1 MTMSITAIS
10 SMATRQVLDALA
22 STFEAQTG
30 QRIAIE
36 SVGGVAAL
44 KRIEEGEAFDIVV
57 LASDAIDR
65 LAAAARI
72 DATSRVRIARSGVAI
87 AVASGSPRPS
97 IDDEAAVRE
106 AVLAARSIGYS
117 TGPSG
122 VYLMRLFE
130 RWGIAERIASRIVQA
145 PPGVAVGALIARGE
159 VELGFQQMSEMTGL
173 EGIDVLGM
181 LPPAI
186 QTLTVFEGAI
196 CANANAPQLARA
208 FLAFLGSS
216 NADSAKYGTAW
227 SLANKTDCTPR
238 NRRGNAWA
246 FPR

>member
-1 MTMSITAIS
+1 MRMSMNGIS
-10 SMATRQVLDALA
+10 SMATRQVLNDLA
-22 STFEAQTG
+22 SAFEAKSG
-30 QRIAIE
+30 ERVAIE

-87 AVASGSPRPS
+87 AVAKGAPRPA

-122 VYLMRLFE
+122 VYLTRLFE
-130 RWGIAERIASRIVQA
+130 RWGIAERIAARIVQA

-159 VELGFQQMSEMTGL
+159 VELGFQQMSEMIGV

-181 LPPAI
+181 LPPQI
-186 QTLTVFEGAI
+186 QTLTMFEAAI
-196 CANANAPQLARA
+196 CANANANAPQLARA
-208 FLAFLGSS
+208 FLAFLASPD
-216 NADSAKYGTAW
+216 ADGAKVRHGMEP
-227 SLANKTDCTPR
+227 C
-238 NRRGNAWA
+238 
-246 FPR
+246 

>member
-1 MTMSITAIS
+1 MSMNGIS
-10 SMATRQVLDALA
+10 SMATRQVLNDLA
-22 STFEAQTG
+22 SAFEAKSG
-30 QRIAIE
+30 ERVAIE

-65 LAAAARI
+65 LAASARI
-72 DATSRVRIARSGVAI
+72 DETSRVRVARSGVAI
-87 AVASGSPRPS
+87 AVAKGAPRPA

-122 VYLMRLFE
+122 VYLTRLFE
-130 RWGIAERIASRIVQA
+130 RWGIAERIAARIVQA
-145 PPGVAVGALIARGE
+145 PPGVAVGTLIARGE
-159 VELGFQQMSEMTGL
+159 VELGFQQMSEMIGV

-181 LPPAI
+181 LPPQI

-196 CANANAPQLARA
+196 CANANANAPQLARA
-208 FLAFLGSS
+208 FLAFLASPD
-216 NADSAKYGTAW
+216 ADGAKVRHGMEP
-227 SLANKTDCTPR
+227 C
-238 NRRGNAWA
+238 
-246 FPR
+246 

>member
-1 MTMSITAIS
+1 MSMNGIS
-10 SMATRQVLDALA
+10 SMATRQVLNDLA
-22 STFEAQTG
+22 SAFEAKSG
-30 QRIAIE
+30 ERVVIE

-44 KRIEEGEAFDIVV
+44 KRIEEGETFDIVV

-65 LAAAARI
+65 LAASARI

-87 AVASGSPRPS
+87 AVAKGAPRPA

-122 VYLMRLFE
+122 VYLTRLFE
-130 RWGIAERIASRIVQA
+130 RWGIAERIAARIVQA
-145 PPGVAVGALIARGE
+145 PPGVAVGTLIARGE
-159 VELGFQQMSEMTGL
+159 VELGFQQMSEMIGV

-181 LPPAI
+181 LPPQI

-208 FLAFLGSS
+208 FLAFLASPDAEG
-216 NADSAKYGTAW
+216 AKVRHGMEP
-227 SLANKTDCTPR
+227 C
-238 NRRGNAWA
+238 
-246 FPR
+246 

>member
-10 SMATRQVLDALA
+10 SMATHQVLDALA

-216 NADSAKYGTAW
+216 NADSAKVRHGMEP
-227 SLANKTDCTPR
+227 C
-238 NRRGNAWA
+238 
-246 FPR
+246 

>member
-1 MTMSITAIS
+1 MSMNGIS
-10 SMATRQVLDALA
+10 SMATRQVLNDLA
-22 STFEAQTG
+22 SAFEAKSG
-30 QRIAIE
+30 ERVAIE

-216 NADSAKYGTAW
+216 NADSAKVRHGMEP
-227 SLANKTDCTPR
+227 C
-238 NRRGNAWA
+238 
-246 FPR
+246 

>member
-87 AVASGSPRPS
+87 AVASGLPRPS

-216 NADSAKYGTAW
+216 NADSAKVRHGMEP
-227 SLANKTDCTPR
+227 C
-238 NRRGNAWA
+238 
-246 FPR
+246 

>member
-1 MTMSITAIS
+1 MPMSMNGIS
-10 SMATRQVLDALA
+10 SMATRQVLNDLA
-22 STFEAQTG
+22 SAFEAKSG
-30 QRIAIE
+30 ERVAIE

-65 LAAAARI
+65 LAASARI
-72 DATSRVRIARSGVAI
+72 DETSRVRVARSGVAI
-87 AVASGSPRPS
+87 AVAKGAPRPA

-122 VYLMRLFE
+122 VYLTRLFE
-130 RWGIAERIASRIVQA
+130 RWGIAERIAARIVQA
-145 PPGVAVGALIARGE
+145 PPGVAVGTLIARGE
-159 VELGFQQMSEMTGL
+159 VELGFQQMSEMIGV

-181 LPPAI
+181 LPPQI

-196 CANANAPQLARA
+196 CANANANAPQLARA
-208 FLAFLGSS
+208 FLAFLASPD
-216 NADSAKYGTAW
+216 ADGAKVRHGMEP
-227 SLANKTDCTPR
+227 C
-238 NRRGNAWA
+238 
-246 FPR
+246 

>member
-1 MTMSITAIS
+1 MSMNGIS
-10 SMATRQVLDALA
+10 SMATRQVLNDLA
-22 STFEAQTG
+22 SAFEAKSG
-30 QRIAIE
+30 ERVAIE

-65 LAAAARI
+65 LAASARI

-87 AVASGSPRPS
+87 AVAKGAPRPA

-122 VYLMRLFE
+122 VYLTRLFE
-130 RWGIAERIASRIVQA
+130 RWGIAERIAARIVQA
-145 PPGVAVGALIARGE
+145 PPGVAVGTLIARGE
-159 VELGFQQMSEMTGL
+159 VELGFQQMSEMIGV

-181 LPPAI
+181 LPPRI
-186 QTLTVFEGAI
+186 QTLTVFEAAI
-196 CANANAPQLARA
+196 CVNANAPQLARA
-208 FLAFLGSS
+208 FLAFLASPD
-216 NADSAKYGTAW
+216 ADGAKVRHGME
-227 SLANKTDCTPR
+227 P
-238 NRRGNAWA
+238 
-246 FPR
+246 F

>member
-106 AVLAARSIGYS
+106 AMLAARSIGYS

-216 NADSAKYGTAW
+216 NADSAKVRHGMEP
-227 SLANKTDCTPR
+227 C
-238 NRRGNAWA
+238 
-246 FPR
+246 